1 MSEIRY
7 GATRRVAAS
16 IVGSDGVPSQVR
28 WVDAP
33 RVAVVEARHGEA
45 RFGEPGEQPVRP
57 VDHLHAEAHDE
68 QQRLAAV
75 VADLLERQ

>member
-7 GATRRVAAS
+7 GATRRGAAS

-33 RVAVVEARHGEA
+33 AS
-45 RFGEPGEQPVRP
+45 
-57 VDHLHAEAHDE
+57 
-68 QQRLAAV
+68 RLSKRATVKPAS
-75 VADLLERQ
+75 ANPASSPSGQ